1 MREGLKE
8 SQQVA
13 LHYGIQKL
21 FAKNSFYT
29 AAAKRVP
36 IASFGY
42 DFEDYRGQ
50 QDYTKMFV
58 SKALATG
65 KGQCH
70 SLPLVY
76 LVETPTTVRIVDKT
90 NSSEMLLL
98 PVQGK
103 TTISLTESGGL
114 RVGGTP
120 MRFANLPGDH
130 EYEIYLQNSVANP
143 NVFRTGTVRP
153 GQAPASPAPG
163 AVTPPSDVPSQPLL
177 PNTGTV
183 TGGTP

>member
-1 MREGLKE
+1 MSASLERYSHPFIAKLVLGSSLIFIGACRGNKPAGPTSRPMAQEDWKE
-8 SQQVA
+8 
-13 LHYGIQKL
+13 
-21 FAKNSFYT
+21 T
-29 AAAKRVP
+29 
-36 IASFGY
+36 
-42 DFEDYRGQ
+42 
-50 QDYTKMFV
+50 
-58 SKALATG
+58 ALAVPEDARIARPVRAG
-65 KGQCH
+65 K
-70 SLPLVY
+70 LPLVY